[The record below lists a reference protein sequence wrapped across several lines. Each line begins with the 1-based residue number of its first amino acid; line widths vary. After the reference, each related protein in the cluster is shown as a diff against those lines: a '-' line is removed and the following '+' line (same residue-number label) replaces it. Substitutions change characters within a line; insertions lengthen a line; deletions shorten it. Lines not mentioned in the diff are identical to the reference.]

1 MKNFILYGIIAVSRN
16 PVYRIYRET
25 EASINFNFALMVEK
39 FHQTFRYDDIYFSY
53 LITSTPVMPLIII
66 FQTIIIVKLDGFD
79 LVHVFFNKIHTTRLL
94 QNYRKIYSCQT
105 FFFTFLSSN
114 NTLCLCIGI
123 DSYSYLLLY
132 HTTWEVYPNYKKMQF
147 EDLFCFKN
155 QQDNK
160 QLSPSNILLMSPI
173 IKVYC
178 I

>member
-79 LVHVFFNKIHTTRLL
+79 LVHVFFNKIHTTRL
-94 QNYRKIYSCQT
+94 
-105 FFFTFLSSN
+105 
-114 NTLCLCIGI
+114 
-123 DSYSYLLLY
+123 
-132 HTTWEVYPNYKKMQF
+132 
-147 EDLFCFKN
+147 
-155 QQDNK
+155 
-160 QLSPSNILLMSPI
+160 
-173 IKVYC
+173 
-178 I
+178 